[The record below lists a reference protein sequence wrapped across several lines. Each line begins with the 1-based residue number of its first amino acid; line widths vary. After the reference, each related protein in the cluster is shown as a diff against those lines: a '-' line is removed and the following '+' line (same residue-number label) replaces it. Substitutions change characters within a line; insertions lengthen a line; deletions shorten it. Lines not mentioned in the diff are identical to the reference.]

1 LNITDQAVGLLL
13 DCMDR
18 LVMHSGVVLFGRRTI
33 WLKIWYEAWMGDMKS
48 WPGGQEYMV
57 KR

>member
-1 LNITDQAVGLLL
+1 MNIADQAVGLFLAW
-13 DCMDR
+13 MDG
-18 LVMHSGVVLFGRRTI
+18 LVMYSGVMLFGRRTI